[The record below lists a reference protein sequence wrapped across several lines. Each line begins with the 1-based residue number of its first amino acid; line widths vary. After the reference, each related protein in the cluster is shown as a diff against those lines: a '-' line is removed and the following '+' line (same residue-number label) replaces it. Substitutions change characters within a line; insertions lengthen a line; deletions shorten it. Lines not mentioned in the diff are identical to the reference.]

1 MHSELQKRFKFDDPV
16 YNILP
21 MVKPTNARKLNPQSL
36 SGLFKRYPILLD
48 KVKADAHAEREW
60 RDHVNFQNSY
70 VSEDHE
76 FESMDVEFYWNR
88 VFSAKYPSGF
98 CPRFPNLKVCIILLL
113 PLPFSNAPAERCSRN
128 MLDTKPPKKNSMK
141 DETVDAVIK
150 RKRMVNSQKQK
161 SGTVAIPA
169 ALLERAKKEKVM
181 PL

>member
-1 MHSELQKRFKFDDPV
+1 
-16 YNILP
+16 
-21 MVKPTNARKLNPQSL
+21 MVKPSNARKLNPQSL
-36 SGLFKRYPILLD
+36 SGLFNRYPILLD
-48 KVKADAHAEREW
+48 KVKSDADAEREW
-60 RDHVNFQNSY
+60 RDHVNFPNSY
-70 VSEDHE
+70 FDVSEDHE

-88 VFSAKYPSGF
+88 VFSAKCPSGF
-98 CPRFPNLKVCIILLL
+98 GLRFPNLKVCISLLL
-113 PLPFSNAPAERCSRN
+113 PLPFSNAPVERCFRN
-128 MLDTKPPKKNSMK
+128 MVDTKPPKKNSMK